1 MQNSC
6 LIQDARAGG
15 WWKFDN
21 PLEILSVM
29 RTEDVVPAL
38 EYAEKRV
45 NAEGLWAAGYIG
57 YEAGPAFDPSIKAHI
72 GRGLP
77 LLWMGIF
84 PKPELVQLPRPIS
97 KNAIPQ
103 YHWQS
108 SVARDDYD
116 DAIARIHALISAGD
130 AYQVNYTLRLRAA
143 IGEDPEDLFL
153 RMIDAN
159 RPAYAAW
166 LDCGEFVVCS
176 ASPELFFRLDGERIS
191 SHPMKG
197 TADRGLTNAGDLV
210 CANELA
216 ASDKDRAE
224 NVMIV
229 DMVRNDLSRVA
240 RIGSVTV
247 SALFALERYPTL
259 WQMTSTVEARTEAPV
274 RDILRALFPPASIS
288 GAPKS
293 RATQIIAETENAI
306 RGVYTGCIGYIA
318 PDRKAQFNVAIRTAV
333 VDRAGGT
340 VEYGVGSGIV
350 RDSTSRAEYDE
361 CLLKARIVTGTQP
374 AFDLLETLLWEP
386 EAGYFLLGEHLRRL
400 ADSANYFSVPVNLPS
415 VRRQLDELAATF
427 PSEARRVRLLVDR
440 DGGIS
445 CESATLSIPDRP
457 VRLAVA
463 INPIDVADRFLYNK
477 TTHRRMYDDAK
488 AARPCCDDVILW
500 NARGEVTETTIA
512 NIVVELDGQKYTPPV
527 DCGLLPGVFR
537 GHLLESREISERR
550 IKIEDLP
557 RASRIWTINSVR
569 KWRDAVLVEPNNNES
584 LEGPTATD

>member
-1 MQNSC
+1 MRNTC
-6 LIQDARAGG
+6 LIQDVEAGG

-38 EYAEKRV
+38 EYAEKRA
-45 NAEGLWAAGYIG
+45 NAEGLWAAGYIA
-57 YEAGPAFDPSIKAHI
+57 YEAAPAFDPAIKAHA
-72 GRGLP
+72 GCELP

-84 PKPELVQLPRPIS
+84 PQPELAQLPRPPS
-97 KNAIPQ
+97 KNPIPQ
-103 YHWQS
+103 YRWQS
-108 SVARDDYD
+108 SIARADYD
-116 DAIARIHALISAGD
+116 DAIARIHTLISAGD

-143 IGEDPEDLFL
+143 IGEAPENLFL

-159 RPAYAAW
+159 KPAHGAW
-166 LDCGEFVVCS
+166 LDCGNFVVCS
-176 ASPELFFRLDGERIS
+176 ASPELFFRLDGEHIS
-191 SHPMKG
+191 SRPMKG
-197 TADRGLTNAGDLV
+197 TTDRGLTNAGDLV
-210 CANELA
+210 RANDLA
-216 ASDKDRAE
+216 ASGKDRSE

-240 RIGSVTV
+240 RIGSVTAP
-247 SALFALERYPTL
+247 ALFALERYPTL
-259 WQMTSTVEARTEAPV
+259 WQMTSTVEARTQAPV
-274 RDILRALFPPASIS
+274 RDILRALFPPASTT
-288 GAPKS
+288 GAPKI
-293 RATQIIAETENAI
+293 RATQIIAETENAA

-333 VDRAGGT
+333 VDRASGT

-350 RDSTSRAEYDE
+350 RDSTSRTEYDE

-386 EAGYFLLGEHLRRL
+386 EAGYFLLDEHLRRL
-400 ADSANYFSVPVNLPS
+400 ADSANYFGLPVNVPS

-427 PSEARRVRLLVDR
+427 SSEARRVRLLVDR
-440 DGGIS
+440 DGRIS
-445 CESATLSIPDRP
+445 CESTTLSIPDRS

-463 INPIDVADRFLYNK
+463 ANPIDVTDRFLYNK
-477 TTHRRMYDDAK
+477 TTHRQVYDHAK
-488 AARPCCDDVILW
+488 AARPYCDDVVLW

-527 DCGLLPGVFR
+527 ECGLLPGVFR
-537 GHLLESREISERR
+537 ARLLASGEISERR
-550 IKIEDLP
+550 IRIEDLP

-569 KWRDAVLVEPNNNES
+569 RWRDAVLIEVNGDASVQRPDAVE
-584 LEGPTATD
+584 